1 MERLR
6 KRADF
11 VAVGRG
17 RRVEKPG
24 FVLQAAA
31 RPRAAD
37 GGSGEAPF
45 QTARFGFTVTKRLG
59 NAAIRNRIRR
69 RLREA
74 VRIAGGI
81 HAQAG
86 IDYVLVGRKAAL
98 GLPFEQLV
106 ADVVDSLNRLSRQA
120 EFAPARVRVGRGR
133 TNG

>member
-6 KRADF
+6 KRSDF

-17 RRVEKPG
+17 RRIETPG

-31 RPRAAD
+31 RPRVAD
-37 GGSGEAPF
+37 DGTGKGPL

-59 NAAIRNRIRR
+59 NAPIRNRVRR

-74 VRIAGGI
+74 VRLAGENR
-81 HAQAG
+81 AQAG
-86 IDYVLVGRKAAL
+86 MDHVLVGRKAAL

-106 ADVVDSLNRLSRQA
+106 ADVIDSLNRLSRQPA
-120 EFAPARVRVGRGR
+120 FAPARVRAGRGR

>member
-17 RRVEKPG
+17 RRIETAG

-31 RPRAAD
+31 RPRAAE
-37 GGSGEAPF
+37 GEPGEARF

-74 VRIAGGI
+74 VRMAGEN
-81 HAQAG
+81 HARAG
-86 IDYVLVGRKAAL
+86 VDYVLVGRKAAL
-98 GLPFEQLV
+98 GLPFEQLM
-106 ADVVDSLNRLSRQA
+106 ADVIDGLTRLSRQV
-120 EFAPARVRVGRGR
+120 EFAPARVRAGRGR

>member
-17 RRVEKPG
+17 RRIEKPG

-31 RPRAAD
+31 RPRVAE
-37 GGSGEAPF
+37 GGTGEAPS

-74 VRIAGGI
+74 VRLGVGSHALAGV
-81 HAQAG
+81 
-86 IDYVLVGRKAAL
+86 DYVLVGRKAAL

-106 ADVVDSLNRLSRQA
+106 ADVIDGLNRLSRQA
-120 EFAPARVRVGRGR
+120 EFAPAPVRAGRGR